1 MWPCTVSSGRFHSL
15 WATAKENTI
24 VVSQSG
30 WRLSVIGSHSSS
42 SGLAIRQFAARV
54 SCLVRRRPAAVLM
67 LPARISGPRAPATR
81 SRFSA
86 STRRPDYVAA
96 ANCVIARLG
105 RSALMAVDRR
115 LFIGVAVSVTLDRS
129 STTRVV
135 APSALAGGHWRSH
148 ADTQMVWF
156 RASRAILSIDQL
168 YSP

>member
-1 MWPCTVSSGRFHSL
+1 
-15 WATAKENTI
+15 
-24 VVSQSG
+24 
-30 WRLSVIGSHSSS
+30 
-42 SGLAIRQFAARV
+42 
-54 SCLVRRRPAAVLM
+54 M

-96 ANCVIARLG
+96 PANCVIARLG

-115 LFIGVAVSVTLDRS
+115 LFIGVAVAVTLDRS

-148 ADTQMVWF
+148 ADTQMV
-156 RASRAILSIDQL
+156 
-168 YSP
+168 